1 MIVEKVVEKPV
12 AQETPAARC
21 EITLSTNRL
30 QFQVLKCTGNATQQ
44 RITILAEMTNVD
56 TGRNTDEFLRFTSA
70 FTDSGTECKNFEVQN
85 GAWMKMPPRVT
96 VRREFYVTNVF
107 DRFSLFSY
115 IELLVADTK
124 VYIRNLPVQWQ

>member
-1 MIVEKVVEKPV
+1 
-12 AQETPAARC
+12 
-21 EITLSTNRL
+21 
-30 QFQVLKCTGNATQQ
+30 
-44 RITILAEMTNVD
+44 LAEMTNVD

-70 FTDSGTECKNFEVQN
+70 FTDSGTECKNFEIQN

>member
-1 MIVEKVVEKPV
+1 MVEKPV

-30 QFQVLKCTGNATQQ
+30 QFKVLKCTGNATQQ

-70 FTDSGTECKNFEVQN
+70 FTDDGTECKNFEIQN
-85 GAWMKMPPRVT
+85 GAWMKMPPPCNGT
-96 VRREFYVTNVF
+96 AGSFM
-107 DRFSLFSY
+107 
-115 IELLVADTK
+115 
-124 VYIRNLPVQWQ
+124 